1 MKFYSHPEKLLKVHL
16 KEVFDFGKG
25 LIDKKLNDIY
35 KIIAY
40 SHDFGK
46 YTTYFQSHLVGS
58 NNVGELSNHSY
69 ISSLFGSYISKL
81 RGFSPMDSLLIY
93 SVINNHHGNIE
104 NISKKLYKEIDIDK
118 SKVLQQIDNMRDNH
132 DDIATEMQELGLDE
146 FDRFIKEFNYD
157 EHKEYLK
164 SSVYGIKKSTDFE
177 LYFKHQKLYSALIYS
192 DKLSAAKIKEPKE
205 KYISFKKLIKE
216 YEHISQGA
224 VKSEVNNLRTKVFYE
239 VQNSINELNKE
250 DKILTITSPTG
261 SGKTYAGFY
270 AAQKI
275 KEKFLKNKIIYA
287 LPFTSIIDQNYLN
300 IKNLLE
306 KEKDFG
312 PNESLYIIKHHYLSS
327 VEYKN
332 DFENYLN
339 SQAELLIEGWNSGII
354 ITTFVQLF
362 ESIISN
368 KNRYLK
374 KLNQLKNSVIILDEI
389 QAIDIKYYKLIE
401 IILKEISEKFN
412 SHIIIMTATKPIIL
426 SDAKELLP
434 NNQKYFEAFNRV
446 QLNIDL
452 TKRNIEEICFE
463 IREKRENN
471 SLLVITN
478 TINESLEIYKKV
490 KDESTYYLSTNLL
503 PIHRKER
510 IEKIKKKLE
519 YGQKLTL
526 ISTQILEAGVD
537 IDFDIVIR
545 DIAQIDSIIQAS
557 GRCNRNS
564 THKNMGNVL
573 IRKIVNETGNPY
585 ASFVYSNT
593 ALQIT
598 ELLLAKY
605 NTVDEKD
612 FKGLI
617 EEYYRLIK
625 ENISFDESENYLT
638 SLKKLDFDNE
648 NYGINSFS
656 LIKDNRG
663 YLDVF
668 VIINKD
674 ARYIYDEYFK
684 ITQIKDFIERTE
696 KYLQLKPLLNQYMLS
711 IPLKYSEIIKAAMN
725 KRFIPALNEIE
736 AEEYYDFEI
745 GLKRPG
751 KEEFLIL

>member
-1 MKFYSHPEKLLKVHL
+1 M
-16 KEVFDFGKG
+16 
-25 LIDKKLNDIY
+25 
-35 KIIAY
+35 
-40 SHDFGK
+40 
-46 YTTYFQSHLVGS
+46 
-58 NNVGELSNHSY
+58 
-69 ISSLFGSYISKL
+69 
-81 RGFSPMDSLLIY
+81 
-93 SVINNHHGNIE
+93 
-104 NISKKLYKEIDIDK
+104 
-118 SKVLQQIDNMRDNH
+118 
-132 DDIATEMQELGLDE
+132 
-146 FDRFIKEFNYD
+146 
-157 EHKEYLK
+157 
-164 SSVYGIKKSTDFE
+164 
-177 LYFKHQKLYSALIYS
+177 
-192 DKLSAAKIKEPKE
+192 
-205 KYISFKKLIKE
+205 
-216 YEHISQGA
+216 
-224 VKSEVNNLRTKVFYE
+224 
-239 VQNSINELNKE
+239 
-250 DKILTITSPTG
+250 
-261 SGKTYAGFY
+261 SG
-270 AAQKI
+270 
-275 KEKFLKNKIIYA
+275 
-287 LPFTSIIDQNYLN
+287 
-300 IKNLLE
+300 
-306 KEKDFG
+306 
-312 PNESLYIIKHHYLSS
+312 
-327 VEYKN
+327 
-332 DFENYLN
+332 
-339 SQAELLIEGWNSGII
+339 
-354 ITTFVQLF
+354 
-362 ESIISN
+362 
-368 KNRYLK
+368 
-374 KLNQLKNSVIILDEI
+374 
-389 QAIDIKYYKLIE
+389 
-401 IILKEISEKFN
+401 
-412 SHIIIMTATKPIIL
+412 
-426 SDAKELLP
+426 
-434 NNQKYFEAFNRV
+434 KYFEAFNRV

-564 THKNMGNVL
+564 AHKNMGNVL

-625 ENISFDESENYLT
+625 ENISFEESENYLT

-711 IPLKYSEIIKAAMN
+711 IPLKYSEIIKTAMN